1 MNRSLMPNASCFS
14 IAISIIMLIAATST
28 AQELNRPPENFQALF
43 NGIDTTGWYGWATK
57 NPEKLWAMSDEE
69 QAQYKKESRKDIEQH
84 WSVQGGI
91 LINDGH
97 GLYLTSEQ
105 EFGDFELHL
114 EYKTVALADS
124 GVYL

>member
-69 QAQYKKESRKDIEQH
+69 QAQYKKESRC
-84 WSVQGGI
+84 
-91 LINDGH
+91 L
-97 GLYLTSEQ
+97 LYTSPSPR
-105 EFGDFELHL
+105 DLS
-114 EYKTVALADS
+114 TSRMPSSA
-124 GVYL
+124 

>member
-69 QAQYKKESRKDIEQH
+69 QAQYKKKVARTSNNTGQCRA
-84 WSVQGGI
+84 VF
-91 LINDGH
+91 L
-97 GLYLTSEQ
+97 LTT
-105 EFGDFELHL
+105 G
-114 EYKTVALADS
+114 TACT
-124 GVYL
+124 